1 VSIVVGDIFGGVS
14 VIMAIIVVV
23 GGLLAGAAILAAI
36 KNTSKSRESKVTKL
50 DIG

>member
-1 VSIVVGDIFGGVS
+1 M
-14 VIMAIIVVV
+14 VIIAIV
-23 GGLLAGAAILAAI
+23 GGLLAGATILALL

>member
-1 VSIVVGDIFGGVS
+1 MLLGNFIEGVR

-23 GGLLAGAAILAAI
+23 GGLLAGAAILAVL
-36 KNTSKSRESKVTKL
+36 KNTIKSRESKVTKL

>member
-1 VSIVVGDIFGGVS
+1 VSILRGNSLGGVS

-23 GGLLAGAAILAAI
+23 GGLLAGATVFAVL
-36 KNTSKSRESKVTKL
+36 KNTGKSRESKVTKL